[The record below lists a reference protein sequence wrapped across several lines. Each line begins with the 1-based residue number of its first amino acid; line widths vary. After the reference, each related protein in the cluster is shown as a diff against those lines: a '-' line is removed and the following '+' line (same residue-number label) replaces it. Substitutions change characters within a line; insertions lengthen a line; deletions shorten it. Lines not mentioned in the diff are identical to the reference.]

1 VLIVEVRVLGVPIP
15 QGSMRS
21 PAAGVVLHSSG
32 KVRPWR
38 EAMGW
43 ALRSA
48 MKAQPVPGA
57 VSVSLQFTLP
67 LPKKPRVFADRAP
80 DLDKLVRAALDA
92 LTGVVI
98 VDDGQV
104 VEVYAHKHYAD
115 EVGVRI
121 MVKHAGPEL
130 A

>member
-1 VLIVEVRVLGVPIP
+1 
-15 QGSMRS
+15 MRA

-32 KVRPWR
+32 KVKPWR

-48 MKAQPVPGA
+48 MTTQPVRGP
-57 VSVSLQFTLP
+57 VSVSLQFSLP
-67 LPKKPRVFADRAP
+67 LPKKARVFADRPP
-80 DLDKLVRAALDA
+80 DLDKLTRTVLDA
-92 LTGVVI
+92 LTGIVI
-98 VDDGQV
+98 EDDAQV

-115 EVGVRI
+115 ETGVRI
-121 MVKHAGPEL
+121 MVKHVGPEL